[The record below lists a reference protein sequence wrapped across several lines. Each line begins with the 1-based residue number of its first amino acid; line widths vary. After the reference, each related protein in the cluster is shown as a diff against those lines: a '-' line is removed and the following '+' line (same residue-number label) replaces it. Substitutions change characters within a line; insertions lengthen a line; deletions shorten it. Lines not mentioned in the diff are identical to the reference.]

1 MEINSKQGAPA
12 SQVMN
17 ILQTACRGGWGGA
30 ADRAGLMRMT
40 LKVAENRKILSFFI
54 CMQIR
59 LLHKLTSEPRCQSS
73 SWVEAGPPP
82 GPRSHCTHPHFPSQV
97 SGGFILSSRGIVE
110 LQLRPLLFTALI
122 GRRDDLTVR
131 ESETALCILVMF
143 KSHSEVSMK
152 GQLFGDL

>member
-17 ILQTACRGGWGGA
+17 ILQTACGGDGEA
-30 ADRAGLMRMT
+30 ADRASLMRMT

-59 LLHKLTSEPRCQSS
+59 LLHKLTPEPRCQSS

-82 GPRSHCTHPHFPSQV
+82 GPRGRCTHPHFPSQV
-97 SGGFILSSRGIVE
+97 SGGFIPGSRGTVE
-110 LQLRPLLFTALI
+110 SQLRPFCLLLLLGGEMTSRRENLRHFTARGHVSSLI
-122 GRRDDLTVR
+122 NSH
-131 ESETALCILVMF
+131 ESLIL
-143 KSHSEVSMK
+143 KC
-152 GQLFGDL
+152 Q